1 MSKRDPL
8 INIVVG
14 MKGVGK
20 TFAHNANN
28 DPFVDPVPP
37 DYGGEID
44 DGNGV
49 EELPMEEVNEN
60 GVPVEKSVLK
70 YVFCNYGGQL
80 TVEDVHG
87 NRVGELCGEM
97 TLKKYR
103 EIERRTDPSI
113 TEFEG
118 LEQYRCIVCKL
129 NEEKEERIMN
139 GEAEI
144 DDEDWDNKHDP
155 FAQPVKANTFP
166 SPQKQPVI
174 SSVVSPNY
182 NNTHKYNVPTK
193 APANPLIGEFFID
206 STTGIPNVWD
216 GNKWIEIVGG
226 GGVLSGSPQQQQ
238 TQQQTQQQ
246 QRVINTPTGIPHIP
260 QNVVT
265 STSYQ
270 KGHYKA
276 VVTKT
281 PVGSDVTIL
290 DGRTGQT
297 TTFST
302 PFEVDNNWL
311 DELFDKDLGK

>member
-14 MKGVGK
+14 IKGVGK
-20 TFAHNANN
+20 TFAHNATN
-28 DPFVDPVPP
+28 DPFSDPVHRDPVPGMP
-37 DYGGEID
+37 EDYG
-44 DGNGV
+44 
-49 EELPMEEVNEN
+49 ELAMEEVNEN

-166 SPQKQPVI
+166 SPQQQP
-174 SSVVSPNY
+174 VVSPNY
-182 NNTHKYNVPTK
+182 NTHKYNVPTK

-216 GNKWIEIVGG
+216 GSKWIEIVGG
-226 GGVLSGSPQQQQ
+226 GGVLSGSP

-246 QRVINTPTGIPHIP
+246 INTPTGIPHIP

-281 PVGSDVTIL
+281 PVGSDVFIV

-302 PFEVDNNWL
+302 PFEVDYNWL

>member
-20 TFAHNANN
+20 TFAHNATN
-28 DPFVDPVPP
+28 DPFVDPDDEMPE
-37 DYGGEID
+37 DYGE
-44 DGNGV
+44 NGV

-166 SPQKQPVI
+166 SPQQQP
-174 SSVVSPNY
+174 VVSPNY
-182 NNTHKYNVPTK
+182 NTHKYNVPTK

-226 GGVLSGSPQQQQ
+226 GGVLSGSPTPQAQAQQ
-238 TQQQTQQQ
+238 
-246 QRVINTPTGIPHIP
+246 VNTPTGIPI

-265 STSYQ
+265 TSYQ

-297 TTFST
+297 TTFKT
-302 PFEVDNNWL
+302 PPEVDNNWL

>member
-20 TFAHNANN
+20 TFAHNATN
-28 DPFVDPVPP
+28 DPFSDPVPDMP
-37 DYGGEID
+37 EDYGD
-44 DGNGV
+44 PV
-49 EELPMEEVNEN
+49 ELPMEEVNEN

-87 NRVGELCGEM
+87 NRVSELCGEM

-129 NEEKEERIMN
+129 NEENEERIMN

-144 DDEDWDNKHDP
+144 TDEDWDNQLDP

-166 SPQKQPVI
+166 SPQQQP
-174 SSVVSPNY
+174 VVSPNY
-182 NNTHKYNVPTK
+182 NPHKYNVPTK

-206 STTGIPNVWD
+206 TTTGIPNVWD

-226 GGVLSGSPQQQQ
+226 GGVLSGS
-238 TQQQTQQQ
+238 QQ
-246 QRVINTPTGIPHIP
+246 QRVINTPTGIPHI

-265 STSYQ
+265 TSYQ

-276 VVTKT
+276 IVTKT
-281 PVGSDVTIL
+281 PVGSDVMII
-290 DGRTGQT
+290 DDRTGQK